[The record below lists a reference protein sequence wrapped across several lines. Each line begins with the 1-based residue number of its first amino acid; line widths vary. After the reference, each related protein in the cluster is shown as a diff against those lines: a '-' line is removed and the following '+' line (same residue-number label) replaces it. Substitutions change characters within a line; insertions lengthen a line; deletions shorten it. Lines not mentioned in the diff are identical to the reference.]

1 LGVDIEIEGKTITLI
16 NIYGP
21 NNDTP
26 LFYNKV
32 SESIEYFNNHS
43 TILTGDYNL
52 VQRSIIIWA
61 IYINKGVSLFGPY
74 ILIKEYHYL
83 SHIY

>member
-1 LGVDIEIEGKTITLI
+1 MVIVLPSISMSTPNKFPQSSFFVFDILYSKLLLTFI
-16 NIYGP
+16 NIYGS

-43 TILTGDYNL
+43 TILTGDYSL
-52 VQRSIIIWA
+52 VQDQI
-61 IYINKGVSLFGPY
+61 
-74 ILIKEYHYL
+74 
-83 SHIY
+83 